1 MTQVPSCRSLS
12 RAVLPLRGPSNA
24 FPAAVW
30 GAAVASC
37 VAGAFAVASS
47 EGTSGSAFDEA
58 AGAREFFDKETP
70 PEVSSHLHVAGD
82 VAHKRSQFQGM
93 ASYSAAMQRFV
104 EANARRGRRVVVVT
118 SGGTTVPLE
127 RNTVRFIDNFST
139 GSRGA
144 RSAEYVHLS
153 WLR

>member
-82 VAHKRSQFQGM
+82 VAHKLSTCDAVCRAWHLTALPCSDSLKPMRGV
-93 ASYSAAMQRFV
+93 AV
-104 EANARRGRRVVVVT
+104 EW
-118 SGGTTVPLE
+118 
-127 RNTVRFIDNFST
+127 
-139 GSRGA
+139 
-144 RSAEYVHLS
+144 
-153 WLR
+153 WL